1 MAERENFSFNTGELG
16 ILSTEELVEAGESF
30 LNSDPNDIKFVGN
43 RKNKDNDDEEE
54 EVEEEKPKEK
64 KKVPPKVKE
73 VKTTPK
79 EVKDILSIME
89 GDKEEEETNQE
100 EEEKPSL
107 NKKKDGQKTPE
118 KKEEKTDEEDEE
130 EDNDDEGNPYS
141 IIAKELVNHGVF
153 IPQVD
158 EAGNPV
164 DINIKTPEELLERFQ
179 LDSRKAAGQT
189 IDRYLSRF
197 GEEYVDMFTNV
208 FEKGVPP
215 IEYLNRY
222 TKIESIKDL
231 DLTNEDNQERI
242 VRELYRTEGRSAEY
256 IDKKMLQHKNYNDLA
271 DEATEAQKVLIQKET
286 TAIEQAA
293 AAKQAE
299 IQRKQ
304 QIRNEYVSSMN
315 RIISEKMKA
324 KEFDGIPVDPKFAE
338 KIYGYI
344 TQIKFQTKD
353 KEELTEFDK
362 DIIDLARPENHELKV
377 KIAMLLQLA
386 KEDPKLTKLAKK
398 AVSKETN
405 KLFEGLQKQGVKT
418 KKQPVEETSKEDNW
432 FK

>member
-16 ILSTEELVEAGESF
+16 IISTEELVEAGENF

-43 RKNKDNDDEEE
+43 KKTKNEDDEEE
-54 EVEEEKPKEK
+54 ETEEEKPPLKEK
-64 KKVPPKVKE
+64 KKIQPKVKE
-73 VKTTPK
+73 VKTQPK

-89 GDKEEEETNQE
+89 GEEDDEEETE
-100 EEEKPSL
+100 DEDATKPPL
-107 NKKKDGQKTPE
+107 TKKKDGQKAPE
-118 KKEEKTDEEDEE
+118 KKEEDTTEEEGEDEE
-130 EDNDDEGNPYS
+130 ESPYT
-141 IIAKELVNHGVF
+141 IIAKELLTHGVF

-158 EAGNPV
+158 EAGNEIEI
-164 DINIKTPEELLERFQ
+164 DINTPQELLARFQ
-179 LDSRKAAGQT
+179 LDSRKAAGAT

-197 GEEYVDMFTNV
+197 GDDYVDMFTNV

-215 IEYLNRY
+215 QEYLSRY
-222 TKIESIKDL
+222 TKIENLKEL
-231 DLTNEDNQERI
+231 DLTSEDNQERV
-242 VRELYRTEGRSAEY
+242 VRELYRAEGRSAEY

-271 DEATEAQKVLIQKET
+271 DEATEAQKVLIQREA

-338 KIYGYI
+338 RIYGYI

-398 AVSKETN
+398 AVSKESN
-405 KLFEGLQKQGVKT
+405 DLFKGLQKQGLKT
-418 KKQPVEETSKEDNW
+418 KKQQPAEETPKENNW
-432 FK
+432 